1 MQPRQ
6 VGTWVVREVK
16 TICRLRVR
24 AWDFEMSS
32 RKIVKKAKTSVSG
45 THSSDP
51 VSAEA
56 FKHFLLSR
64 AYDIISEGNLR
75 LFFFGVGVCY
85 FILNLYAVAQLFVC
99 PFLKIA
105 RPSAN
110 TLESGHIQIAI

>member
-32 RKIVKKAKTSVSG
+32 RRIVKKAKTSVSG

-75 LFFFGVGVCY
+75 LFFFWRGS
-85 FILNLYAVAQLFVC
+85 LLFYIKPIC
-99 PFLKIA
+99 GCSTFRLPLFEN
-105 RPSAN
+105 RP
-110 TLESGHIQIAI
+110 TKR